1 MLTHLLFPLIPFV
14 TFAFCN
20 DTFSY
25 LLHDVKCK
33 SRFQSPV
40 DQIRH
45 NIISC
50 TDRGRKFTDALR
62 NQCLC
67 VSKPYIRTMG
77 KSRDTH
83 QIRKC
88 FRRSVDQHLHRK
100 ICTKLR
106 NSKCTKLRAADVL
119 RFDTKCFRIMEQ
131 RHNIFIIQRNRL
143 RIQSGQIFQTTNH
156 RRIIMTENIKFQQVM
171 VDGMVLKMCCN
182 NIGCCVVRR
191 MLDRRERINL
201 LMLWQHDH
209 TTRMLSGC
217 TFHACQSQS
226 DTFHLTTPFYL
237 LMLFVIF
244 VHISKCGFLCQ
255 RTNRSRTECLSLSK
269 KFLCISMCFGL
280 ILTREIQ
287 INIRLFIA
295 IETKECLKRNIVS
308 FLRHQRATLWA
319 FPVRHITT
327 RLSFE
332 LFHKIRIKICK
343 ITLRTDV
350 VCRKWIYFRDTC
362 HRRNKGR
369 TNRTSAAYQIS
380 IAI

>member
-1 MLTHLLFPLIPFV
+1 
-14 TFAFCN
+14 
-20 DTFSY
+20 
-25 LLHDVKCK
+25 
-33 SRFQSPV
+33 
-40 DQIRH
+40 
-45 NIISC
+45 
-50 TDRGRKFTDALR
+50 
-62 NQCLC
+62 
-67 VSKPYIRTMG
+67 
-77 KSRDTH
+77 
-83 QIRKC
+83 
-88 FRRSVDQHLHRK
+88 
-100 ICTKLR
+100 
-106 NSKCTKLRAADVL
+106 
-119 RFDTKCFRIMEQ
+119 MEQ

-332 LFHKIRIKICK
+332 LFYKIRIKIRK

-369 TNRTSAAYQIS
+369 TNRTSAAYQIA
-380 IAI
+380 IAVRFPN